1 MNQRIYSEMI
11 GEIDNGIDGKDI
23 YLSVKCESD
32 FTEEDMTNS
41 LRAYY
46 CYDSRRPGG
55 KFCDMVHV
63 THKKYTKNEAIAII
77 YERYDN

>member
-1 MNQRIYSEMI
+1 MQQRIYTERI
-11 GEIDNGIDGKDI
+11 GEIKNGIDGNET
-23 YLSVKCESD
+23 YLSVKCDSD

-41 LRAYY
+41 LRSVF
-46 CYDSRRPGG
+46 CYSSSHPGAM
-55 KFCDMVHV
+55 FCDMVHV